1 MFVSGLE
8 AAKAWIVISAIVVII
23 EICGFFSDKKRKILI
38 MKYL

>member
-1 MFVSGLE
+1 MFASDLE

-23 EICGFFSDKKRKILI
+23 AICGFFSDKKLKTLI